1 MSEVVAVVD
10 EHEVEVLKTITLD
23 EAERMAA
30 EIRELAAV
38 ARDGFE
44 KLTHAVKEAKA
55 TNICQVLG
63 YRSWPEFI
71 EAQFGGKIE
80 VHGSARQEVM
90 AFLAGEGMGVRSIA
104 AITTSSKSTVSRVLN
119 QVSQS
124 GTAESDGAEVVGE
137 EQVSHNGTA
146 ESEGAVPEYT
156 HGRDDK
162 KYRKPKPR
170 KKPEPKPVD
179 EKPAEVDAAPKRKV
193 QVQSAVRAITESL
206 SGPVRELVELTYD
219 PRWPKAVL
227 RLTRDDAMDILH
239 KASQLSLVAEA
250 ITSGLGEDSP
260 AEPPPVAE
268 AEEVPVVDP
277 ETTVLQQDSD
287 APKLTKE
294 QVKSMMCERCSVILP
309 AASTGGLCDDCD
321 GVPESPVPTKDDAEP
336 HAVVVH
342 NEAISKRSHER
353 RRFGR
358 LSA

>member
-1 MSEVVAVVD
+1 MSEVAVVD
-10 EHEVEVLKTITLD
+10 EHEVEVLKTITLA

-44 KLTHAVKEAKA
+44 KLTYAVKEAKA
-55 TNICQVLG
+55 TNIHQVLG

-80 VHGSARQEVM
+80 VHGAARLEVM

-104 AITTSSKSTVSRVLN
+104 AITDSSKSTVSRVLN

-124 GTAESDGAEVVGE
+124 GTG
-137 EQVSHNGTA
+137 
-146 ESEGAVPEYT
+146 ESEGAQAVTEGKITY
-156 HGRDDK
+156 GRDDK

-179 EKPAEVDAAPKRKV
+179 EKKPAEVDDAPKRKV
-193 QVQSAVRAITESL
+193 QVQSAVRAITKSL
-206 SGPVRELVELTYD
+206 GAPVRELVELTYD

-227 RLTRDDAMDILH
+227 RLTRDDAMDIVYR
-239 KASQLSLVAEA
+239 ATQLSLVAEA
-250 ITSGLGEDSP
+250 ITSALGEDSP
-260 AEPPPVAE
+260 AEPPPA
-268 AEEVPVVDP
+268 AEEITVEDP

-309 AASTGGLCDDCD
+309 SASTGGLCDDCD
-321 GVPESPVPTKDDAEP
+321 GVPESPVPTKDNAEP
-336 HAVVVH
+336 PAVVVH
-342 NEAISKRSHER
+342 NETISKRSHER
-353 RRFGR
+353 RRFGVR
-358 LSA
+358 KVSA

>member
-1 MSEVVAVVD
+1 MSEIAVVD
-10 EHEVEVLKTITLD
+10 EHEVEVLRTITLA

-55 TNICQVLG
+55 TNIHQVLG

-80 VHGSARQEVM
+80 VHGAARLEVM

-104 AITTSSKSTVSRVLN
+104 AITDSSKSTVSRVLN

-124 GTAESDGAEVVGE
+124 GTPESGDAEVVGE

-146 ESEGAVPEYT
+146 ESEGTVPEYT

-179 EKPAEVDAAPKRKV
+179 EKPADAAPAARAV
-193 QVQSAVRAITESL
+193 QIPTAY
-206 SGPVRELVELTYD
+206 REIVGGFTRPIEDLFALTRD
-219 PRWPKAVL
+219 PRWAKAVQRFNL
-227 RLTRDDAMDILH
+227 KDRDTLDRTIDGLQEFRAAMN
-239 KASQLSLVAEA
+239 KQPEEKNPPTPAAE
-250 ITSGLGEDSP
+250 
-260 AEPPPVAE
+260 V
-268 AEEVPVVDP
+268 EEVATTSAPVEPEVVQQVTATPTPARPTNCDRCNVD
-277 ETTVLQQDSD
+277 
-287 APKLTKE
+287 
-294 QVKSMMCERCSVILP
+294 LP
-309 AASTGGLCDDCD
+309 ASATERLCDDCD
-321 GVPESPVPTKDDAEP
+321 GAPEAPAPDATVEP
-336 HAVVVH
+336 PAVVVH

-353 RRFGR
+353 RRFGAR
-358 LSA
+358 KAASA